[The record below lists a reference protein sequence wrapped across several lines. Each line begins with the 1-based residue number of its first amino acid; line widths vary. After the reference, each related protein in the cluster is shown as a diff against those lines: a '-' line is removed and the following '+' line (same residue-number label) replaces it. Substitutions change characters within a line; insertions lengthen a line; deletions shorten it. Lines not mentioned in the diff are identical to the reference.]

1 MNTEKQELKELI
13 EKLDQQ
19 QIRYLLSFIPKRF
32 KLKG

>member
-19 QIRYLLSFIPKRF
+19 QILYLLSFIPKRF
-32 KLKG
+32 KLEK